1 MDFKI
6 LIDKLLE
13 DTVIGT
19 GVLYTDQPVVPRQK
33 EQYPWYPF
41 NGSLFLQRKGETFVG
56 VVAMKDGRKII
67 VQLDSAIQTALSN
80 LPSGISTEQLCIY
93 GGLTV
98 RKSRDSY
105 YFEAAA
111 SGVKVSPRFML
122 NTKMSV
128 ANSMQISI
136 RGTGTAISSKVR
148 VYEHMLNGRLAH
160 RYESPNDKLVTVNG
174 HTFSR
179 KQVTDWLEASLQDY
193 WVGCKTEK
201 DVWSVPPA
209 YWGTDVKTDMRYVVL
224 SQYWDVAKQL
234 AGDAGVKFNVPEPTL
249 DFEGFWSKYEVSPPP
264 PAVTPTPSVILVI
277 PTVKA
282 SLPPIP
288 KVAVPP
294 LVVVPVLK

>member
-6 LIDKLLE
+6 LIDRLLE

-56 VVAMKDGRKII
+56 VVTMKDGRKIV
-67 VQLDSAIQTALSN
+67 VQLDNPIQTALSN
-80 LPSGISTEQLCIY
+80 MPKELGAEQLCIY
-93 GGLTV
+93 GALNV
-98 RKSRDSY
+98 RKNRDSY

-111 SGVKVSPRFML
+111 SGVKINPRFML
-122 NTKMSV
+122 NTVMSV
-128 ANSMQISI
+128 ANTTKINT
-136 RGTGTAISSKVR
+136 RGIGTTVSSKVR

-160 RYESPNDKLVTVNG
+160 RYESLNDKLMTVQG
-174 HTFSR
+174 HVFGR
-179 KQVTDWLEASLQDY
+179 KQVSDWLEASLEDY
-193 WVGCKTEK
+193 WTGRKTEK

-209 YWGTDVKTDMRYVVL
+209 YWGTDTKTDMRYVLL
-224 SQYWDVAKQL
+224 SQYWDCASKL
-234 AGDAGVKFNVPEPTL
+234 ASDAGVKFNIPEPTL